1 MTDQSRSEGGMTD
14 DIRRTQLAARQI
26 ANERASARLMA
37 AINSLY
43 RRLAFGRF

>member
-1 MTDQSRSEGGMTD
+1 MTD

-26 ANERASARLMA
+26 ANERAQARLMA

-43 RRLAFGRF
+43 RRLAWARLP